1 TESSKRRLAKSVG
14 RRSLPNMR
22 RLLASWMLA
31 VALLTAV
38 PITQSGCST
47 TAQQAEYRTLKA
59 VALTVDTALKAYA
72 DAVVAG
78 KVDAATQA
86 KALDAKARYAD
97 AFTAAVAA
105 AKSSMSPAPMNVQ
118 QLADSLVTIINA
130 ATRK

>member
-1 TESSKRRLAKSVG
+1 
-14 RRSLPNMR
+14 
-22 RLLASWMLA
+22 MLA

-59 VALTVDTALKAYA
+59 VALTVDDALKAYA

-86 KALDAKARYAD
+86 KATDAKARYAD

-105 AKSSMSPAPMNVQ
+105 AKSSTSPAPANVQ